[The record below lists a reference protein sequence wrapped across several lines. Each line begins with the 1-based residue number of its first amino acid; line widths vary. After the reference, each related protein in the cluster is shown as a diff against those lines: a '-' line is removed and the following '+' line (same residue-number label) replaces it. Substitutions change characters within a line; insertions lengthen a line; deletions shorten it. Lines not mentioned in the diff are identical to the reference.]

1 MEGTVMVRNMLI
13 CLPMC
18 TVITHTVIGF
28 NLQILMNAQRTVM
41 AVSKNAQT
49 LMVPLSAPVE
59 MGSVLAVMGGA
70 VMVS

>member
-1 MEGTVMVRNMLI
+1 MVSHMLI

-41 AVSKNAQT
+41 VVNTSAQT
-49 LMVPLSAPVE
+49 LMVLLSVPVE

-70 VMVS
+70 VMVSGLL